1 MVAILHSIRVNRY
14 TSLWEPSVMKIV
26 LSPRVWIVAVAAVV
40 SLGSTVGT
48 QSSYVTPSHRLV
60 VSDAPRKVLAEDP
73 VSGEP
78 VARQLATRPL
88 LAVIIENFPDARPQW
103 GLSLASRVYEV
114 ITEGGITRYLVV
126 FGPNYDADRIG
137 PVRSVRTQFL
147 DYVMELDA
155 PVAHVGGNSDAL
167 DLIRTLHI
175 KDLDEFRYARA
186 YRRILRPRL
195 ALEHTM
201 YTSIHSLRAVA
212 GGQRGLSEDAGTG
225 SPAWKDDAPYEFR
238 PASQEVT
245 IDFSFPEYRVS
256 WRYRREGDDY
266 QRILAGTPDVDAAT
280 GVPVTARSI
289 AIAVVPRVHGKTRI
303 GEDTWTFST
312 IGSGRAWIIQDGA
325 MTPGQWQK
333 RSRTDRLRFVDGTGR
348 EIRLNRGR
356 QWVEIIP
363 PEVTPAF
370 GPAVAAQ

>member
-1 MVAILHSIRVNRY
+1 
-14 TSLWEPSVMKIV
+14 MKIA
-26 LSPRVWIVAVAAVV
+26 LSPRVWIVAVVAVV
-40 SLGSTVGT
+40 SLGSVVGT
-48 QSSYVTPSHRLV
+48 QPSKVAPQHRPV
-60 VSDAPRKVLAEDP
+60 FPDAPREVLAEDP

-78 VARQLATRPL
+78 VAKQLATRPL
-88 LAVIIENFPDARPQW
+88 LAVIIENYPDARPQW

-175 KDLDEFRYARA
+175 KDLDEFRYANV

-201 YTSIHSLRAVA
+201 YTSIHSLRAAA
-212 GGQRGLSEDAGTG
+212 GQQGWSEDAGTG
-225 SPAWKDDAPYEFR
+225 HPAWKDDASYEFR
-238 PASQEVT
+238 PAGQEVT
-245 IDFSFPEYRVS
+245 INFSFPEYLVT

-280 GVPVTARSI
+280 GAPVTARSV
-289 AIAVVPRVHGKTRI
+289 AIAVVPRVHGRTRI

-312 IGSGRAWIIQDGA
+312 IGSGRAWIVQDGA
-325 MTPGQWQK
+325 VIEGQWQK
-333 RSRTDRLRFVDGTGR
+333 RSRTDRLRFVDGAGQ

-363 PEVTPAF
+363 SEVAPEF
-370 GPAVAAQ
+370 GPAVATQ